1 MTFSPGV
8 AAEPPMRRRN
18 IWGFGLGTLGRDM
31 VATLVTMFLLVYL
44 TEVVQVSNATLGA
57 ITVVLV
63 VMRLFDAVNDP
74 VMGYVVD
81 NTRTRWGKFKPWI
94 AGGALAWAGATLL
107 MFSDWGLTGPAFVV
121 VFIGVYLLWE
131 VAYTVNDISYWGM
144 LPSLSR
150 RQPERERIGVVARV
164 CANVGVFALVVALV
178 PVTEA
183 LTDVLGS
190 AQRAW
195 FTLAAAGVVVML
207 AFQAITLLTTRQRVS
222 GRAAAHTPLREL
234 LRVIVGNDQLLWVT
248 LAMVAFM
255 TGYTITTSLG
265 LYYFTYI
272 YGQSGMYSVFAAI
285 LGITQITGLLVFPL
299 VSARLSRRRV
309 HLLATGL
316 CVAGYTVFLV
326 AGSTMV
332 LVGLA
337 GVLLFSGQAFI
348 QLLMLMFIADSV
360 EYGQWKL
367 GRRNESVTFSLQ
379 PFIYKAASALGSG
392 AVGATL
398 ILSGINDAEGAAD
411 ITAGGAAAFKVA
423 MMVLP
428 MLLVVLSWLIL
439 ARRYRLDEA
448 TYASIVAELRTRE
461 AALGEQGDAE
471 GQPIPAGGGD
481 EG

>member
-1 MTFSPGV
+1 
-8 AAEPPMRRRN
+8 MRRRN

-31 VATLVTMFLLVYL
+31 IATLVTMFLMVYL

-63 VMRLFDAVNDP
+63 VMRAFDAVNDP
-74 VMGYVVD
+74 VMGYIVD

-107 MFSDWGLTGPAFVV
+107 MFSDWGVSGAAFVL

-150 RQPERERIGVVARV
+150 SQPERERIGVVARV
-164 CANVGVFALVVALV
+164 CANVGVFTLVVALV

-183 LTDVLGS
+183 LAGPLGS
-190 AQRAW
+190 TQRAW
-195 FTLAAAGVVVML
+195 FALAATLVVIML
-207 AFQAITLLTTRQRVS
+207 AFQAITLVTTRQRVS
-222 GRAAAHTPLREL
+222 PRATEHTPLREL
-234 LRVIVGNDQLLWVT
+234 LRVITGNDQLLWVT

-272 YGQSGMYSVFAAI
+272 YGDTGMYSVFAAI
-285 LGITQITGLLVFPL
+285 LGITQISGLLVFPL
-299 VSARLSRRRV
+299 VSARLSRRQV
-309 HLLATGL
+309 HLLATGA
-316 CVAGYTVFLV
+316 CVAGYVVFLF

-379 PFIYKAASALGSG
+379 PFIYKASSALASG

-398 ILSGINDAEGAAD
+398 ILSGINDAAGAAD
-411 ITAGGAAAFKVA
+411 VTTGGTVVFKTA

-428 MLLVVLSWLIL
+428 MLLVGLSWLVL
-439 ARRYRLDEA
+439 ARRYRLDEG
-448 TYASIVAELRTRE
+448 TYAVIVAELRTRE
-461 AALGEQGDAE
+461 AADTALGATDPRPTTTGADDD
-471 GQPIPAGGGD
+471 G
-481 EG
+481 